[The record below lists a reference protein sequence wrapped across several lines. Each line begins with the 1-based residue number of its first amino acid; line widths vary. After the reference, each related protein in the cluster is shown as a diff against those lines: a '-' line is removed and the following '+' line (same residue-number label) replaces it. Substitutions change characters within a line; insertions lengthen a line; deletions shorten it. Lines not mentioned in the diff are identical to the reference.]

1 MHDPHT
7 DTGYLG
13 SFAIILAGELPGTW
27 RSQYHP
33 DRGGNTDHD
42 DLTVDVWD
50 MNEVVDAM
58 ADYIVDHCAVL
69 TRSDG
74 TRLFV
79 MDRKGHD
86 EGFLIAAM
94 APQGIPLEAFRGVRE
109 PDGIAVAD
117 NPFTAAKDITHGLLP
132 RYDNALAQVRHN
144 AARLTAPA
152 AEPDRVVMT
161 WSGDDL
167 VVEAPERPDIAKTL
181 TDHGFTFD
189 THRDVL
195 VLSGDDSARQGA
207 CVRAAGARLSELG
220 VGVILR
226 NLPAR
231 PALGTTAVA
240 PPAPAS
246 TPAAPQST
254 PTTRRR

>member
-13 SFAIILAGELPGTW
+13 SFATILAGELPGTW
-27 RSQYHP
+27 TSEYHP

-42 DLTVDVWD
+42 DLTADVWD

-69 TRSDG
+69 TRNDG

-94 APQGIPLEAFRGVRE
+94 APQDAPLEAFRGVRE

-117 NPFTAAKDITHGLLP
+117 DPFTAAEDITHDLLP
-132 RYDNALAQVRHN
+132 RYDKALAQVRHN
-144 AARLTAPA
+144 AARLTSPPA
-152 AEPDRVVMT
+152 AEPERVVMT

-167 VVEAPERPDIAKTL
+167 VVEAPARPDIAQIL
-181 TDHGFTFD
+181 TDHGFAFD
-189 THRDVL
+189 ADRDVF
-195 VLSGDDSARQGA
+195 VLSGDDSAHQGA
-207 CVRAAGARLSELG
+207 RVRAAGHRLSELC

-226 NLPAR
+226 NPPAQ
-231 PALGTTAVA
+231 PALGTTAAA
-240 PPAPAS
+240 PPAGM
-246 TPAAPQST
+246 PAAPQST
-254 PTTRRR
+254 PSARRR